1 MEYLSRPA
9 RWLHCTHRYALTR
22 GGMDA
27 LGPCLDVFK
36 IIVAPAEECT
46 ADPHIVGAYTVIPRA
61 QAGVEILH
69 APDEDAF
76 GEGGILGEVSEDI
89 AGSCGF
95 LEDRGGHL
103 EWTTFPGTPTLAID
117 VDDLSRGCIE
127 R

>member
-1 MEYLSRPA
+1 
-9 RWLHCTHRYALTR
+9 
-22 GGMDA
+22 MDA

-36 IIVAPAEECT
+36 IIVASTEEGA
-46 ADPHIVGAYTVIPRA
+46 ADPHIVGAYAVIPRA

-76 GEGGILGEVSEDI
+76 GELEVLGEVSEDI
-89 AGSCGF
+89 AGSRGF

-103 EWTTFPGTPTLAID
+103 EWTAFPGAPTLAID
-117 VDDLSRGCIE
+117 VDDLSCGSIE